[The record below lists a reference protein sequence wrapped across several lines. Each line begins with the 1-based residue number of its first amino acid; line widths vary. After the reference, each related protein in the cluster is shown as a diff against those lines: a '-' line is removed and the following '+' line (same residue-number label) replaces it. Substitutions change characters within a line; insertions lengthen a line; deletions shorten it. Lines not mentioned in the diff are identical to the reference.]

1 MANGCQRNEKRRSG
15 SIRSIVMSNFMPE
28 YGSCIFATVA
38 SAFVGTMTPDAGA
51 PGLNGPSN
59 FTPNHWPNSCAS
71 LSAFHTRA
79 RGARSSTFFSIR
91 SATSTGICN
100 LLVAIL
106 TQEDPEMQPIGCST
120 SWHAAGEARRVVGV
134 AAALVFRDLG
144 IAAER
149 ACLVD
154 FAVSPVRRD
163 DLHRRATRGDPLL
176 DRAHLVEDVGAGAA
190 LAVHHARHHEE

>member
-1 MANGCQRNEKRRSG
+1 
-15 SIRSIVMSNFMPE
+15 MSNFMPA

-71 LSAFHTRA
+71 VSAFHTRA

-106 TQEDPEMQPIGCST
+106 AQEDPEMQPIGCST
-120 SWHAAGEARRVVGV
+120 SWEAAGEARRVVGV
-134 AAALVFRDLG
+134 AAALVFRDLRVT
-144 IAAER
+144 AER
-149 ACLVD
+149 TGFVHL
-154 FAVSPVRRD
+154 AVGAVRRE
-163 DLHRRATRGDPLL
+163 DLLRRAAARDP
-176 DRAHLVEDVGAGAA
+176 
-190 LAVHHARHHEE
+190 